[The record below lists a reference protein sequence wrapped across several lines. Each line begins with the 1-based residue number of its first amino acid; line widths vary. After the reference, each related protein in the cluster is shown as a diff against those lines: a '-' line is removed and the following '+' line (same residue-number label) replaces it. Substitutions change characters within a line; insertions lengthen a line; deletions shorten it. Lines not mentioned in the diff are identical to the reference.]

1 MFTRRLHI
9 LATNNANYD
18 GCDFKTCYFACVKG
32 ATFQS
37 VIVGGIGW
45 LDLER
50 PLV

>member
-1 MFTRRLHI
+1 MFIRRLHI
-9 LATNNANYD
+9 LATNNTNHV

-45 LDLER
+45 LDLEK